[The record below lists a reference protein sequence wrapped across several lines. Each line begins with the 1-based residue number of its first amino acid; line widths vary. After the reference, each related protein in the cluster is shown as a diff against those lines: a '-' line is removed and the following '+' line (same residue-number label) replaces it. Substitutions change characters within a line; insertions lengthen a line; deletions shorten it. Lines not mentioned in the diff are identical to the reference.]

1 LRDEFYAAVAAGHMT
16 IGQAV
21 AAMRRISKLTQ
32 PEFARHRGL
41 SVQSLR
47 LIEADKANPTIETL
61 EKIASIFG
69 LQVGFVPRGGKKIS
83 ARELGRPVS
92 SAKVET
98 A

>member
-1 LRDEFYAAVAAGHMT
+1 MDKRRKRPDPEAERAMRDAFYASVSTGAMS

-41 SVQSLR
+41 SVESLR
-47 LIEADKANPTIETL
+47 QIEADKGNPTVETL

-69 LQVGFVPRGGKKIS
+69 LQVGFVPR
-83 ARELGRPVS
+83 R
-92 SAKVET
+92 
-98 A
+98 

>member
-1 LRDEFYAAVAAGHMT
+1 MRDAFYASVSTGAMS

-41 SVQSLR
+41 SVESLR
-47 LIEADKANPTIETL
+47 QIEADKGNPTVETL

-69 LQVGFVPRGGKKIS
+69 LQVGFVPR
-83 ARELGRPVS
+83 R
-92 SAKVET
+92 
-98 A
+98 